1 MKEYYRNCDPNEV
14 DSRGRRT
21 CERRVLHLVTA
32 ALHFDTL
39 KDAIA
44 LTFHDHPII
53 PKLIE
58 NEETSLDGILRE
70 TGISLEDKEMKALK
84 DLKEISKKYRSSFR
98 DKRDE
103 MDDLISWVAGYCG
116 RFF

>member
-14 DSRGRRT
+14 DRWGRRT

-39 KDAIA
+39 KDAVA

-53 PKLIE
+53 PKLIK
-58 NEETSLDGILRE
+58 NRKTSLDRILEE
-70 TGISLEDKEMKALK
+70 TGISLEDKEMKALR
-84 DLKEISKKYRSSFR
+84 DLKEISDDYWSS

-116 RFF
+116 RF

>member
-14 DSRGRRT
+14 DIRGRRT
-21 CERRVLHLVTA
+21 CERRVLHIVTA
-32 ALHFDTL
+32 ALHFGTL

-58 NEETSLDGILRE
+58 NEETSLDIILEE
-70 TGISLEDKEMKALK
+70 TGISLEDKEMKDFR
-84 DLKEISKKYRSSFR
+84 DLKESLKSIGAVTN
-98 DKRDE
+98 E
-103 MDDLISWVAGYCG
+103 MRWMIL
-116 RFF
+116 